1 MDAMSRPL
9 RLHLPGGI
17 YHVTARGNARRAI
30 FEDDDDC
37 SRFLIVLAATV
48 ARYRVL
54 CHAYCLMGNHYHL
67 LLQTLEANLSIAMRH
82 LNGVYTQ
89 RFNRL
94 HERCGHVLQG
104 RFGAQL
110 VDGDAY
116 LREVCRYIVLN
127 PVRAGLVAHPADWRW
142 SSFRA
147 TAGQTAAP
155 GFLSVD
161 WMRSLSGAKTHAE
174 ATRRFVS
181 FVEAGIGDPES
192 VVGRF
197 SSKPVVNA
205 TMAERLGEGYREAMG
220 CAEFPR
226 AQRFASRPPLPGI
239 FAGVASKAERNARV
253 VLAVLYHGYSMK
265 EVAEFLGCH
274 YATVSRIL
282 TRAAERPQDLTAE
295 LEPGQASA
303 WDENVVIQ
311 DLTPARSGG
320 GRRGT
325 SCGGE
330 ATSG

>member
-1 MDAMSRPL
+1 MSRPL
-9 RLHLPGGI
+9 RLQLPGGI
-17 YHVTARGNARRAI
+17 YHVTARGNARHSI

-37 SRFLIVLAATV
+37 ARFLIVLASTV
-48 ARYRVL
+48 ARYRVR

-89 RFNRL
+89 RFNRR

-127 PVRAGLVAHPADWRW
+127 PVRAGLVAHPGEWGW

-174 ATRRFVS
+174 AARRF
-181 FVEAGIGDPES
+181 
-192 VVGRF
+192 
-197 SSKPVVNA
+197 
-205 TMAERLGEGYREAMG
+205 
-220 CAEFPR
+220 
-226 AQRFASRPPLPGI
+226 
-239 FAGVASKAERNARV
+239 ERNALIV
-253 VLAVLYHGYSMK
+253 VAVRYHGYSMR
-265 EVAEFLGCH
+265 EVAEFLGRH

-282 TRAAERPQDLTAE
+282 AHAAEVSHHKT
-295 LEPGQASA
+295 
-303 WDENVVIQ
+303 
-311 DLTPARSGG
+311 
-320 GRRGT
+320 
-325 SCGGE
+325 
-330 ATSG
+330 

>member
-9 RLHLPGGI
+9 RLQLPGGI
-17 YHVTARGNARRAI
+17 YHVTARGNARRPI

-67 LLQTLEANLSIAMRH
+67 LLQTLETNLSIAMRH

-89 RFNRL
+89 GFNRK

-110 VDGDAY
+110 VDGDVY

-127 PVRAGLVAHPADWRW
+127 PVRAGLVAHPGEWRW

-147 TAGQTAAP
+147 TADLVAVP

-161 WMRSLSGAKTHAE
+161 WVRSLSGARTHAE
-174 ATRRFVS
+174 SVRRFVS
-181 FVEAGIGDPES
+181 FVEAGIGAPES
-192 VVGRF
+192 SLDGF
-197 SSKPVVNA
+197 SAKALTSAAV
-205 TMAERLGEGYREAMG
+205 TEQLGGQHREATR
-220 CAEFPR
+220 CIEFPR
-226 AQRFASRPPLPGI
+226 VQRFASRPGLARI
-239 FAGVASKAERNARV
+239 FAGVTSKVERNARV
-253 VLAVLYHGYSMK
+253 ALAVCDHGYSMR

-274 YATVSRIL
+274 YATVSRVL
-282 TRAAERPQDLTAE
+282 AHAAECRIARPDPQ
-295 LEPGQASA
+295 LEPEQASA
-303 WDENVVIQ
+303 RGGNVVIQ
-311 DLTPARSGG
+311 DLTPS
-320 GRRGT
+320 
-325 SCGGE
+325 
-330 ATSG
+330 

>member
-1 MDAMSRPL
+1 VDAMSRPL
-9 RLHLPGGI
+9 RLQLPGGI
-17 YHVTARGNARRAI
+17 YHVTARGNARHSI
-30 FEDDDDC
+30 FEADDDC
-37 SRFLIVLAATV
+37 ARFLIVLASTV
-48 ARYRVL
+48 ARYRVR

-67 LLQTLEANLSIAMRH
+67 LLETLEANLSIAMRH

-89 RFNRL
+89 RFNRR

-127 PVRAGLVAHPADWRW
+127 PVRAGLVAHPGEWGW

-174 ATRRFVS
+174 AARRFVS
-181 FVEAGIGDPES
+181 FVEAGIGAPES
-192 VVGRF
+192 SGDHF
-197 SSKPVVNA
+197 SSKPVVSA
-205 TMAERLGEGYREAMG
+205 AVTDQLGEQCREAME

-226 AQRFASRPPLPGI
+226 TQRFASRPPLPRI
-239 FAGVASKAERNARV
+239 FAGLASKAERNARIV
-253 VLAVLYHGYSMK
+253 VAVRYHGYSMR
-265 EVAEFLGCH
+265 EVAEFLGRH

-282 TRAAERPQDLTAE
+282 AHAAEVSHHKT
-295 LEPGQASA
+295 
-303 WDENVVIQ
+303 
-311 DLTPARSGG
+311 
-320 GRRGT
+320 
-325 SCGGE
+325 
-330 ATSG
+330 